1 MLITLLLGMKKKLM
15 MENNSKINSVYFI
28 NYKDIKHFDEKNG
41 LVLKRKYGDN
51 KREVL
56 RYDTKR

>member
-1 MLITLLLGMKKKLM
+1 